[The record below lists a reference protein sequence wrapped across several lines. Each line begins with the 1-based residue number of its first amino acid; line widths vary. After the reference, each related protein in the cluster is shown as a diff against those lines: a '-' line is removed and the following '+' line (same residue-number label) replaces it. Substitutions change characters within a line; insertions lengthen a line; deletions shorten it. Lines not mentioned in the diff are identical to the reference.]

1 MHSLIFLCLLAA
13 SSPAA
18 EPKMTPAEYSVSEAR
33 DLIALAP
40 SANAYNSLAMA
51 LIRRAW
57 ETSDDGFY
65 TQAGD
70 AVRKSL
76 GISPANFDARKMA
89 VLVLLGR
96 NDYPAALTGAKA
108 LNKKIADD
116 IMVYG
121 LLTEAY
127 SALGDYKNAEIAAQW
142 MLNLR
147 PGNTPAFVHA
157 AELREV
163 FGDFDGSYEALDLAY
178 QSTSPTEYTDRA
190 ALLTHMG
197 RERRLAQKNDDA
209 EKLLKQALGLFPGY
223 PAALA
228 ELAAVYLNQKRAD
241 DAVLLLRQ
249 LYKIVPTAQ
258 NAYRLAEALEK
269 SGRTEEAQSS
279 YADFL
284 SKALPESANRKNS
297 NLELIFYYADHARQ
311 PAKALELASGEF
323 AWRKDIFTIDAY
335 SWALHVNGR
344 EQEARKQMEVALAV
358 GTRDPKILA
367 HADAMKVS
375 ISRSAAKQ

>member
-1 MHSLIFLCLLAA
+1 
-13 SSPAA
+13 
-18 EPKMTPAEYSVSEAR
+18 
-33 DLIALAP
+33 
-40 SANAYNSLAMA
+40 MA

-76 GISPANFDARKMA
+76 EISPANFDARKMA

-197 RERRLAQKNDDA
+197 CERRLAQKNDDA